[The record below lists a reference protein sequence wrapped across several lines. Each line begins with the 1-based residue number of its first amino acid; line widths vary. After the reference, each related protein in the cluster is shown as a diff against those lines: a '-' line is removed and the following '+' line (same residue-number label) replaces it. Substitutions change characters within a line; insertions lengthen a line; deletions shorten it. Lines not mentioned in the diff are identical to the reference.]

1 MSKERPKEI
10 RSCVDCYS
18 PACNGDAAERP
29 EFCPYLRCD
38 DSSFE
43 SAESELRSDPESCR
57 LSEAVCCDDVPMT
70 RVEEVMK
77 FARRLGMKKLGVA
90 TCAGLLSES
99 AVLAK
104 ILRSNGFDVY
114 GVCCKMGSL
123 SKLDTGLSP
132 EQLARFK
139 NGPIMCNPIGQAM
152 ALNEAGTE
160 LNILM
165 GLCVGHD
172 TLFYKF
178 CKGFCTV
185 LVTKDR
191 VLAHNPAGALYETGS
206 FYRRLLQPTNAAV
219 QNNKKGDK

>member
-1 MSKERPKEI
+1 MDKAEEI
-10 RSCVDCYS
+10 RSCMDCFS
-18 PACNGDAAERP
+18 QACENGGEERP
-29 EFCPYLRCD
+29 DFCPYLNCD
-38 DSSFE
+38 ASLFI
-43 SAESELRSDPESCR
+43 SAENELAADPEGVKF
-57 LSEAVCCDDVPMT
+57 AKAACCDDVPRT
-70 RVEEVMK
+70 RVEEIIE
-77 FARRLGMKKLGVA
+77 FAKSLGMKKLGIA

-99 AVLAK
+99 ATLAK
-104 ILRSNGFDVY
+104 ILRSNGFEVY

-132 EQLARFK
+132 EQLAKFK
-139 NGPIMCNPIGQAM
+139 NGPIMCNPVGQAM
-152 ALNEAGTE
+152 ALDKAGTE

-178 CKGFCTV
+178 CKGLSTV

-206 FYRRLLQPTNAAV
+206 FYRRLLQPSGDAE
-219 QNNKKGDK
+219 KK

>member
-1 MSKERPKEI
+1 MPKDRPEKL

-18 PACNGDAAERP
+18 PECTGEAQERP
-29 EFCPYLRCD
+29 EFCPYLYCG
-38 DSSFE
+38 E
-43 SAESELRSDPESCR
+43 GLLECAEAALRSDNECNR
-57 LSEAVCCDDVPMT
+57 LNDAVCCDDIPMT
-70 RVEEVMK
+70 RVEEIME
-77 FARRLGMKKLGVA
+77 FAGRLGMKKLGVA

-104 ILRSNGFDVY
+104 ILRANGFDVF

-123 SKLDTGLSP
+123 SKLDTGFSA
-132 EQLARFK
+132 EQLAKFK

-152 ALNEAGTE
+152 ALNKEGTE

-172 TLFYKF
+172 SLFYKF

-206 FYRRLLQPTNAAV
+206 FYRRLLQPADTFEEN
-219 QNNKKGDK
+219 DKREDK